1 MMPLNRMAR
10 SVFVSVFLLGAIDL
24 YAAEQPELVEQKPQY
39 IRTRE
44 LPALKIS
51 FADMQSILEKA
62 ANLLSDANVNA
73 PKKKEFYFHETLTL
87 GKEPDQIEIAG
98 HSFPANARLPKAAYP
113 LSYYYSWTDAPVS
126 KLQLDLRDFLS
137 RLTVSGTAVDQVEAI
152 SAALERDLL
161 QHSAAAE
168 QPELVEQKPQYTR
181 TRELP
186 ALKISFT
193 DMQSILENAAQ
204 LLSDANREDGKKP
217 KDIYLTET
225 LELGTSP
232 DEIKIAGHAFPE
244 NASIP
249 KAAYAL
255 SYSYSWS
262 GAPVSRL
269 ELDLRDYGRRLR
281 VSGPAV
287 NQVNAISASLE
298 QALSE
303 HSAIGGDTVRF
314 AAGGIIFT
322 VLLALL
328 LFGVTYCFLEGQW
341 HFLGVPIF
349 AFIGLVL
356 LFVLP
361 LREVF
366 AGFAVYQGEPSFI
379 VRYEPQIAFGGLIV
393 TILLSFL
400 IPMWRDARRKKSTPK
415 EES

>member
-1 MMPLNRMAR
+1 
-10 SVFVSVFLLGAIDL
+10 
-24 YAAEQPELVEQKPQY
+24 
-39 IRTRE
+39 
-44 LPALKIS
+44 
-51 FADMQSILEKA
+51 
-62 ANLLSDANVNA
+62 
-73 PKKKEFYFHETLTL
+73 
-87 GKEPDQIEIAG
+87 
-98 HSFPANARLPKAAYP
+98 
-113 LSYYYSWTDAPVS
+113 
-126 KLQLDLRDFLS
+126 
-137 RLTVSGTAVDQVEAI
+137 
-152 SAALERDLL
+152 
-161 QHSAAAE
+161 
-168 QPELVEQKPQYTR
+168 
-181 TRELP
+181 
-186 ALKISFT
+186 
-193 DMQSILENAAQ
+193 
-204 LLSDANREDGKKP
+204 
-217 KDIYLTET
+217 
-225 LELGTSP
+225 
-232 DEIKIAGHAFPE
+232 
-244 NASIP
+244 
-249 KAAYAL
+249 
-255 SYSYSWS
+255 
-262 GAPVSRL
+262 
-269 ELDLRDYGRRLR
+269 LDLRDYDRRLR

-314 AAGGIIFT
+314 VAGGIIFT

-415 EES
+415 EE